1 MLILQLSQ
9 KCVLLKF
16 GLVQLIH
23 YLLVVIIMTRTI
35 NILVAFKVV
44 LKRLLS
50 SLSLVGCLL
59 LVIIGIWTLADKTF
73 LSGMFQH
80 FHLLHLRE
88 GVKKMLNFRNL
99 SFTFRTIAEKVVFK
113 AKNTLFGGT
122 LEPPSPL
129 IRTKS

>member
-1 MLILQLSQ
+1 MWILQLSQ

-73 LSGMFQH
+73 LSGIFQH
-80 FHLLHLRE
+80 FHLLHYLLDGLDR
-88 GVKKMLNFRNL
+88 M
-99 SFTFRTIAEKVVFK
+99 SFSRYEAST
-113 AKNTLFGGT
+113 
-122 LEPPSPL
+122 
-129 IRTKS
+129 

>member
-1 MLILQLSQ
+1 MWILQLSQ

-16 GLVQLIH
+16 GLIQLIH

-73 LSGMFQH
+73 LSGIFQH
-80 FHLLHLRE
+80 FHLHYLLD
-88 GVKKMLNFRNL
+88 GLDWM
-99 SFTFRTIAEKVVFK
+99 SFSRYEAST
-113 AKNTLFGGT
+113 
-122 LEPPSPL
+122 
-129 IRTKS
+129 